1 VAFLLREVRK
11 PQRLSPPNDDY
22 VVHAMAC
29 QFLNHRACRRFD
41 REGEIM
47 KKFFSVV
54 AAGCLL
60 SLLVVGSARAQLP
73 GTEIRVQIPFDF
85 TVKGKT
91 LPAGQYEI
99 RRINDEPIGLLI
111 RNMHDKH
118 DNVVFET
125 EPKIDRSITKRD
137 ELIFTR
143 YGDSY
148 FLSEVVTAGEQTGE
162 EVNPSHRE
170 RELRREM
177 MSRNQAQPETVTVA
191 ALN

>member
-1 VAFLLREVRK
+1 MWSKRWHANFLITGRADDLAKEV
-11 PQRLSPPNDDY
+11 S
-22 VVHAMAC
+22 
-29 QFLNHRACRRFD
+29 
-41 REGEIM
+41 EGEIM
-47 KKFFSVV
+47 KKFFSFV

-60 SLLVVGSARAQLP
+60 SLLVVGSARAQEP
-73 GTEIRVQIPFDF
+73 GTSIRVQIPFDF

-91 LPAGQYEI
+91 LPAGEYEV

-148 FLSEVVTAGEQTGE
+148 FLSEIVTAGEQTGE

-177 MSRNQAQPETVTVA
+177 MARNQLQPETVTVA

>member
-1 VAFLLREVRK
+1 
-11 PQRLSPPNDDY
+11 
-22 VVHAMAC
+22 
-29 QFLNHRACRRFD
+29 
-41 REGEIM
+41 M
-47 KKFFSVV
+47 KKFFSIV

-60 SLLVVGSARAQLP
+60 SLVLVGSTRAQLP
-73 GTEIRVQIPFDF
+73 GTEIRVSIPFDF
-85 TVKGKT
+85 TVRGKT
-91 LPAGQYEI
+91 LPAGEYEV

-118 DNVVFET
+118 DDVVFET
-125 EPKIDRSITKRD
+125 EPKIDRSITNKD
-137 ELIFTR
+137 ELVFTR

-162 EVNPSHRE
+162 EINPSHRE

-177 MSRNQAQPETVTVA
+177 MTQNQSQPETVTVA

>member
-1 VAFLLREVRK
+1 MRWHGNFLITG
-11 PQRLSPPNDDY
+11 
-22 VVHAMAC
+22 
-29 QFLNHRACRRFD
+29 RAEHLV

-47 KKFFSVV
+47 KKVFSLVV
-54 AAGCLL
+54 AGCLL
-60 SLLVVGSARAQLP
+60 SLLVVGTTSAQEP
-73 GTEIRVQIPFDF
+73 GTEIRVSIPFDF
-85 TVKGKT
+85 TVRGKT
-91 LPAGQYEI
+91 LPAGEYEVK
-99 RRINDEPIGLLI
+99 RINDEPIGLLI
-111 RNMHDKH
+111 RNVHNKH
-118 DNVVFET
+118 DDVVFET

-162 EVNPSHRE
+162 ELYPSHRE
-170 RELRREM
+170 RELQREM

>member
-1 VAFLLREVRK
+1 
-11 PQRLSPPNDDY
+11 
-22 VVHAMAC
+22 
-29 QFLNHRACRRFD
+29 
-41 REGEIM
+41 M

-60 SLLVVGSARAQLP
+60 SMVLVGSTRAQLP

-91 LPAGQYEI
+91 LPAGEYEV

-162 EVNPSHRE
+162 EVNPSHHE

-177 MSRNQAQPETVTVA
+177 MSRNNAAPETVTVA

>member
-1 VAFLLREVRK
+1 
-11 PQRLSPPNDDY
+11 
-22 VVHAMAC
+22 
-29 QFLNHRACRRFD
+29 
-41 REGEIM
+41 M
-47 KKFFSVV
+47 KKIFSVV

-60 SLLVVGSARAQLP
+60 SMVLVGSTRAQLP

-91 LPAGQYEI
+91 LPAGEYEI

-162 EVNPSHRE
+162 EVNPSHHE

-177 MSRNQAQPETVTVA
+177 MSRNNAAPETVTVA

>member
-1 VAFLLREVRK
+1 
-11 PQRLSPPNDDY
+11 
-22 VVHAMAC
+22 
-29 QFLNHRACRRFD
+29 
-41 REGEIM
+41 M

-60 SLLVVGSARAQLP
+60 SLVLVGSTRAQLP
-73 GTEIRVQIPFDF
+73 GTEIRVQVPFDF
-85 TVKGKT
+85 IVKGKT
-91 LPAGQYEI
+91 LPAGEYEI
-99 RRINDEPIGLLI
+99 RRLNDEPIGLLI

-125 EPKIDRSITKRD
+125 EPKIDRGITKKD

-177 MSRNQAQPETVTVA
+177 LSKNQAQPETVTVA

>member
-1 VAFLLREVRK
+1 
-11 PQRLSPPNDDY
+11 
-22 VVHAMAC
+22 
-29 QFLNHRACRRFD
+29 
-41 REGEIM
+41 M

-73 GTEIRVQIPFDF
+73 GTSIRVQIPFDF
-85 TVKGKT
+85 TVRGRT
-91 LPAGQYEI
+91 LPAGEYEV

-118 DNVVFET
+118 EDVVFET
-125 EPKIDRSITKRD
+125 EPKIDRLITNRD

-143 YGDSY
+143 YGDDY

-162 EVNPSHRE
+162 EINPSHRE

-177 MSRNQAQPETVTVA
+177 MTRNEAQPETVTVA

>member
-1 VAFLLREVRK
+1 
-11 PQRLSPPNDDY
+11 
-22 VVHAMAC
+22 
-29 QFLNHRACRRFD
+29 
-41 REGEIM
+41 M

-60 SLLVVGSARAQLP
+60 SLLVVGTTRAQEP
-73 GTEIRVQIPFDF
+73 GTSIRVQIPFDF
-85 TVKGKT
+85 TVRGKT
-91 LPAGQYEI
+91 LPAGEYEV
-99 RRINDEPIGLLI
+99 RRVNDEPIGLLL

-125 EPKIDRSITKRD
+125 EPKIDRTITKRD

-148 FLSEVVTAGEQTGE
+148 FLSEIVTAGEQTGE
-162 EVNPSHRE
+162 EVSPTHRE

-177 MSRNQAQPETVTVA
+177 MTQNQTQPETVTVA

>member
-1 VAFLLREVRK
+1 
-11 PQRLSPPNDDY
+11 
-22 VVHAMAC
+22 
-29 QFLNHRACRRFD
+29 
-41 REGEIM
+41 M

-60 SLLVVGSARAQLP
+60 SLVLVGSTRAQLP
-73 GTEIRVQIPFDF
+73 GTSIRVQIPFDF

-91 LPAGQYEI
+91 LSAGQYEV

-111 RNMHDKH
+111 RNMNDKH
-118 DNVVFET
+118 ETVVFET

-162 EVNPSHRE
+162 EVSPSHRE

-177 MSRNQAQPETVTVA
+177 MAQNQSQPETVTVA